1 MEVDSV
7 DGSTVA
13 VLDLSVAS
21 GDSHEGVSGLFLA
34 FLGGRDL
41 LFQLFEELNGLVVA
55 EGNLVGDLLLLD
67 ASHAGEHVEGRLSD
81 WNHIFDDVPE
91 DALITWSG
99 GQRALVGP
107 SLVEVDLL
115 YELFKIQFKAIIM
128 LFAELNHELVVP
140 LNVGLRISD
149 VHFFE
154 VFLWHDFEEEAEDT
168 SSELRVIMF
177 SFVVQEMNN
186 MHFKIEELT
195 VNGMFT
201 WGMKVE
207 LCAMESCNW
216 DVWVKE

>member
-21 GDSHEGVSGLFLA
+21 GDSHEGMSSLLLA

-67 ASHAGEHVEGRLSD
+67 ASHAGEHVEGGLSD
-81 WNHIFDDVPE
+81 WDHVFDHIPE
-91 DALITWSG
+91 DALVTRSG

-107 SLVEVDLL
+107 SLIEVNLI
-115 YELFKIQFKAIIM
+115 YELFKIQFKATI
-128 LFAELNHELVVP
+128 LVVAELDHELVVP

-154 VFLWHDFEEEAEDT
+154 VLLWHDFEEEAEDT
-168 SSELRVIMF
+168 SSKLRVIMF

-186 MHFKIEELT
+186 MHFKIEEPT